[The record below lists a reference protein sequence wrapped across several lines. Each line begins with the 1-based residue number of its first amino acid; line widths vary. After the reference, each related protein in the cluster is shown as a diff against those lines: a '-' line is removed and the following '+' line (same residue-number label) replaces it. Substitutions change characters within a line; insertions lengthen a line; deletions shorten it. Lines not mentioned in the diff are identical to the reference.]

1 MNPGSRLGPYEIL
14 HPLGAGGMG
23 EVFLA
28 RDPRLGREVALKVLP
43 AAFAGDPAR
52 RRRFEDE
59 ARAVAAL
66 NHPNIVT
73 LHSIE
78 SADGVDFL
86 TMEYVDGETLERAI
100 GPSGLA
106 PARFL
111 ELARTLAAAVAAAHR
126 RGVVHRDLKPA
137 NVMIDREGRLK
148 VLDFGIASQALPDEP
163 EDDAPTRTATGMIAG
178 TVAYMAPERLAGR
191 PSGAEAD
198 VFSLGVLFHELLTG
212 RRPFG
217 GTSPAEVA
225 SSILRDPPPPLDAPA
240 ALARLIERCLEKDP
254 RARYASAEPLAL
266 ELAQVELDA
275 VPPVAVAAARIPRSI
290 AVAAFESLAA
300 DPATDWLG
308 VGLAETLTVELRR
321 VAGLQVVGR
330 DRAVAKAAECG
341 GDPVRLGRA
350 LGTAFIVAGRF
361 QVLGSAVRVTA
372 ELHDVEVER
381 VASAFKLDGALAGIF
396 ALQDRL
402 VGEIVAALDAELS
415 GAGLTRAT
423 PAARAA
429 IAPLDAFE
437 LFARAKEKVNAMSP
451 ASLAEARGLFERAIA
466 ASPDWALPHGGL
478 GQLCAMRFIATTDR
492 ADLEAAEQHLRRA
505 LELDPEYV
513 EPLTWL
519 SYAYGRLGRV
529 DAAEETGC
537 RAIARDP
544 GEPLAHY
551 FLGAMRLG
559 RGQDPGDRRWLRRSI
574 EPLDEAARLAPRF
587 AAAQL
592 LLGSALLQCGRYE
605 EARGP
610 LEAAAEIERSRHFE
624 LARFVGA
631 GPALA
636 LLALRSGDL
645 DGATARADRALDAL
659 ATDDHVYAH
668 VSALVALRVAAE
680 AALRAGR
687 PGDAAARLHRLRE
700 RAGEHP
706 RALGAGWLVARAD
719 ALSSWAFR
727 SLGLRGDEQCA
738 RERVAQGLERAN
750 GFDFSWHWEGGVAA
764 IQVDLALAA
773 AAAGRPEEALAWLE
787 RAAAA
792 GWADGR
798 RLDEDPLLESVR
810 ALGGFEGLRRAVSG

>member
-1 MNPGSRLGPYEIL
+1 MHPGSRLGPYEIL
-14 HPLGAGGMG
+14 RPLGAGGMG

-59 ARAVAAL
+59 ARTVAAL

-86 TMEYVDGETLERAI
+86 TMEYVDGETLDRAI
-100 GPSGLA
+100 GPVGLA

-111 ELARTLAAAVAAAHR
+111 EIARTLAAAVAAAHR

-148 VLDFGIASQALPDEP
+148 VLDFGIASQALPGEA
-163 EDDAPTRTATGMIAG
+163 EDDVPTRTATGMIAG

-191 PSGAEAD
+191 PSGVEAD
-198 VFSLGVLFHELLTG
+198 VFSLGVLFHEMLTG

-217 GTSPAEVA
+217 GASPAEVA

-240 ALARLIERCLEKDP
+240 ALARLVERCLEKDP
-254 RARYASAEPLAL
+254 RARYASAEPLAQ
-266 ELAQVELDA
+266 ELAQVQLGTA
-275 VPPVAVAAARIPRSI
+275 PAMAVAAAPIPRSI

-321 VAGLQVVGR
+321 VAGLRVLGR
-330 DRAVAKAAECG
+330 DRAVAKAAESG
-341 GDPVRLGRA
+341 GDPLRLGQA

-372 ELHDVEVER
+372 ELHDVAAER
-381 VASAFKLDGALAGIF
+381 VTAALKLDGTLAGIF

-415 GAGLTRAT
+415 GAGLTRAA
-423 PAARAA
+423 PAAHAE

-437 LFARAKEKVNAMSP
+437 LFARAREKVNAMSP
-451 ASLAEARGLFERAIA
+451 SSLAEARGLFERAIA
-466 ASPDWALPHGGL
+466 VSPGWALPHGGL

-505 LELDPEYV
+505 IELDPEYV

-519 SYAYGRLGRV
+519 AYAEGRLGRV

-551 FLGAMRLG
+551 LLGAMRLG
-559 RGQDPGDRRWLRRSI
+559 RSQDPGDREWLRRSI
-574 EPLDEAARLAPRF
+574 APLAAGGPPG
-587 AAAQL
+587 AALRGRARY
-592 LLGSALLQCGRYE
+592 GSAMLQCGRDE
-605 EARGP
+605 EARVP
-610 LEAAAEIERSRHFE
+610 LEAAAEIERTRRFE
-624 LARFVGA
+624 LSRFVGA

-636 LLALRSGDL
+636 LLALRTGDL
-645 DGATARADRALDAL
+645 DGAIALADRALEAL
-659 ATDDHVYAH
+659 AADDHVYAH
-668 VSALVALRVAAE
+668 VSALAALRTAAE

-719 ALSSWAFR
+719 ALASWAFR
-727 SLGLRGDEQCA
+727 SLGLRGDEQRA
-738 RERVAQGLERAN
+738 RERVAQGLERDN

-764 IQVDLALAA
+764 ILVDLALAA
-773 AAAGRPEEALAWLE
+773 AAAGRPEEAHGWLE

-792 GWADGR
+792 GWADAR
-798 RLDEDPLLESVR
+798 RLDEDPLLEGPR
-810 ALGGFEGLRRAVSG
+810 ALEGFEALRRAVSA